1 MSDAEITTKMI
12 ERLQQ
17 TLGAALKK
25 LNPEAV
31 PAARVEVFYTLRF
44 GVYDGNDTKTYEMKF
59 KVVGK
64 GQFEYV
70 KDSYKAL

>member
-1 MSDAEITTKMI
+1 MPVAGLD
-12 ERLQQ
+12 
-17 TLGAALKK
+17 
-25 LNPEAV
+25 
-31 PAARVEVFYTLRF
+31 VFYTLHF
-44 GVYDGNDTKTYEMKF
+44 GVYDGNVTKTYEMKF